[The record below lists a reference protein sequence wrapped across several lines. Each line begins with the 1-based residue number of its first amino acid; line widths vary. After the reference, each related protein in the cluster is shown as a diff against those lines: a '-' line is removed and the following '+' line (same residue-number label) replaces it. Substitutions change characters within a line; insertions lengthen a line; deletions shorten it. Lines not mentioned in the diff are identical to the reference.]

1 MNNDMS
7 ILSLVQQASAL
18 VQFVIAL
25 LLAIS
30 IASWTVIFRK
40 VIPT

>member
-1 MNNDMS
+1 MNTDMS

-18 VQFVIAL
+18 VQFVMAL

-30 IASWTVIFRK
+30 IEIGRAHV
-40 VIPT
+40 